1 MQNAAQKE
9 ILKAFLLVLK
19 PMARILLRFGVGY
32 KDFNEIAKTAF
43 VDVASADYGIRGRP
57 TNISRVA
64 VMTGMTRKEVRRI
77 RNSLASGEDTV
88 QVRHGPLQQLIRKW
102 FVDERFLDAKGQPAT
117 LAFHGKGATFEE
129 LVKATG
135 GDIPPGAIR
144 TELKRTGAVVEGA
157 DGSLTFTRPSFS
169 PAKAHAGLVGALV
182 RCVYPLMANMA
193 NNTSPDHGACRYP
206 VTAAHTPAARKREV
220 PRLRRISAK
229 RITDFA
235 ASMDDVF
242 ASYEMLR
249 DDDNDTHP
257 NDEETACIH
266 VCAFYYEDFAD
277 IPFTLDSLE
286 LP

>member
-1 MQNAAQKE
+1 MQNVVQKE
-9 ILKAFLLVLK
+9 ILKAFFLVLK
-19 PMARILLRFGVGY
+19 PMARILLRFRVGY
-32 KDFNEIAKTAF
+32 KDFNEIAKAAF

-77 RNSLASGEDTV
+77 RNSLASGEDVV

-102 FVDERFLDAKGQPAT
+102 FVDERFLDANGQPAT

-129 LVKATG
+129 LVRATG

-144 TELKRTGAVVEGA
+144 TELKRTGAVVESA
-157 DGSLTFTRPSFS
+157 DGSLTLAERSFR

-182 RCVYPLMANMA
+182 RCVYPLMANIA
-193 NNTSPDHGACRYP
+193 NNTNPDYGVCRYP
-206 VTAAHTPAARKREV
+206 VTAAHTLAARKREV

-242 ASYEMLR
+242 ISYEMLR
-249 DDDNDTHP
+249 DDDTYP
-257 NDEETACIH
+257 NDEETASIH

-277 IPFTLDSLE
+277 IPFTLDRLE
-286 LP
+286 LPK